1 MITIV
6 EGRLAGAGIDWIEV
20 TVGGV
25 TLRVFVPPTSI
36 DRIGVPGDRV
46 KLFTHLQVSQD
57 GMALYGFATRESRS
71 AFEALIEVS
80 GVGPKVALTV
90 LSSLSPESLAVAV
103 ATGDTDAFKS
113 ISGVGPKT
121 AGRIVLD
128 LKDKLDTE
136 IATIPTSPL
145 DTDVIE
151 ALTALG
157 YTVAEARQAVAAVPA
172 DSDLPLEERVRL
184 SLQSISTQ

>member
-1 MITIV
+1 M
-6 EGRLAGAGIDWIEV
+6 EGLLAAAGIDWVEV

-25 TLRVFVPPTSI
+25 TLRASVPPTSI

-46 KLFTHLQVSQD
+46 KLYTHLQMSQD
-57 GMALYGFATRESRS
+57 GMALYGFPTKEARS

-80 GVGPKVALTV
+80 GVGPRVALSV
-90 LSSLSPESLAVAV
+90 LSSLSPESLAAAV
-103 ATGDTDAFKS
+103 ASGDTGAFKT

-121 AGRIVLD
+121 AGRIILD
-128 LKDKLDTE
+128 LKDKLDAE
-136 IATIPTSPL
+136 LAVVSTSPP
-145 DTDVIE
+145 DTDVVE

-157 YTVAEARQAVAAVPA
+157 YTIAEARQAVAAVPP
-172 DSDLPLEERVRL
+172 DSALPLEERVRL

>member
-6 EGRLAGAGIDWIEV
+6 EGRFAGAGIDWVEV

>member
-1 MITIV
+1 M
-6 EGRLAGAGIDWIEV
+6 
-20 TVGGV
+20 GGV